1 MLLALVPL
9 CFFLINVEARNRCP
23 TYTANEEWYSLFNRF
38 LNPNLIWDA
47 GLSSDACNEAR
58 GVVPSNAP
66 HKFKAEKTFTKGGSV
81 PLMIA
86 LTLQDGL
93 GNETQTENVRNL
105 PARTRYGCGT
115 RRSIGSSTLI
125 WLVF

>member
-1 MLLALVPL
+1 
-9 CFFLINVEARNRCP
+9 
-23 TYTANEEWYSLFNRF
+23 
-38 LNPNLIWDA
+38 IWDA

-105 PARTRYGCGT
+105 PARTRYGCNSFFKGN
-115 RRSIGSSTLI
+115 
-125 WLVF
+125 LVKVVCIYKECFAYSKHASGEICDYFV